1 MKFRGDTNAQTVF
14 STDRGPAPVAKAPA
28 RGPAPP
34 RTSSGLTA
42 RLRLETSGRAGKAV
56 TVIYGLP
63 GPAERFKELARELKG
78 LCGAGGTL
86 RQEGPEVL
94 IEVQGDHR
102 PRVAERLRKLGFIV
116 KGA

>member
-1 MKFRGDTNAQTVF
+1 MKFRGDGNSQTVF
-14 STDRGPAPVAKAPA
+14 TTDPAPLPAAKGQGREAAPPAAKGGIPA
-28 RGPAPP
+28 RI
-34 RTSSGLTA
+34 
-42 RLRLETSGRAGKAV
+42 RLETSGRAGKAV

-63 GPAERFKELARELKG
+63 GPGERFKDLAKELKG

-86 RQEGPEVL
+86 RQEGPEVI

-116 KGA
+116 